1 MRRLA
6 INPKSKLTGSL
17 ELTMSGALE
26 GIRVLDLTTMVA
38 GPVAAMMLGDQGADV
53 IKVESPAG
61 DLMRRFAFVRNGMS
75 ASFLSCNR
83 NKRSLAIDL
92 KAVEGL
98 QIVSKLIATADILM
112 HNFRPGAA
120 ERVGLGEDAVRA
132 MRPDIIYV
140 SISGFGESGPYAHQ
154 RAYDPVIQALSGL
167 AEIQRD
173 RDTSRP
179 RMVRTIIA
187 DYTTA
192 LTAAQ
197 AITAAL
203 FARQRS
209 GAGQHVRIAM
219 LDSMISY
226 LWPEAMPSLTFVGEE
241 QDPSDGEVGPDLIFA
256 TQDRYITAGALSDDE
271 WAGMCRALNRE
282 DLINDSRFQTARD
295 RAINAVE
302 RREIITAEFEK
313 WTAEEI
319 LGRLLA
325 NDVPSAPV
333 LSRFE
338 LLADP
343 QVRESRILEEHESKE
358 FGEIRQPRPAALFDV
373 TPSRILKL
381 APTLGSDNEP
391 ILNELGYSADDI
403 EKLKRDLILHAPA
416 SRK

>member
-1 MRRLA
+1 MD
-6 INPKSKLTGSL
+6 IKSAEGLKIVKKLVVT
-17 ELTMSGALE
+17 
-26 GIRVLDLTTMVA
+26 
-38 GPVAAMMLGDQGADV
+38 ADV
-53 IKVESPAG
+53 
-61 DLMRRFAFVRNGMS
+61 
-75 ASFLSCNR
+75 
-83 NKRSLAIDL
+83 
-92 KAVEGL
+92 
-98 QIVSKLIATADILM
+98 LM

-120 ERVGLGEDAVRA
+120 ERLGLGEDAVRVD
-132 MRPDIIYV
+132 RPDIVYV

-173 RDTSRP
+173 RDTNRP

-219 LDSMISY
+219 LDSMIAY

-282 DLINDSRFQTARD
+282 DLINDPRFKTARD

-338 LLADP
+338 LLTDP
-343 QVRESRILEEHESKE
+343 QVRESHILEEHESKD
-358 FGEIRQPRPAALFDV
+358 FGKVRQPRPAAFFDV

-381 APTLGSDNEP
+381 APTLGADNEP

-403 EKLKRDLILHAPA
+403 EKLKRDRVLHGPDIF
-416 SRK
+416 R